1 MKRFSWAGLVAAAIL
16 SCSPV
21 LAQTVTV
28 DSARGAVEVAVRPET
43 VAVFDIAALDTIHA
57 LGITPAGV
65 PDKLYVPYLADLA
78 GAAKPVGTLFEP
90 DLEAL
95 AALGPDLIVLGGR
108 SSTRFDAVSA
118 LAPTLDMTIWEDLV
132 AEARARIG
140 AYGAIFGVEDK
151 ARELQAAL
159 DARLAETAQAA
170 AGKGSALI
178 VMTNGPKV
186 SAYGR
191 GSRFGWLHTALDLPE
206 AHQNLDPETHG
217 DAISFEFIAEVN
229 PDWLIVIDRGAAI
242 GEAGGASATLDN
254 ALVQGTTA
262 AQKQQI
268 IYLSPAPI
276 YIAGGG
282 YSSMMQTLEE
292 LLAAFSGAAG

>member
-140 AYGAIFGVEDK
+140 AYGAIFDGAEDRLK
-151 ARELQAAL
+151 LSDAVLFEMEEIMARPK
-159 DARLAETAQAA
+159 AA
-170 AGKGSALI
+170 APAL
-178 VMTNGPKV
+178 
-186 SAYGR
+186 
-191 GSRFGWLHTALDLPE
+191 LHL
-206 AHQNLDPETHG
+206 
-217 DAISFEFIAEVN
+217 F
-229 PDWLIVIDRGAAI
+229 DR
-242 GEAGGASATLDN
+242 
-254 ALVQGTTA
+254 
-262 AQKQQI
+262 
-268 IYLSPAPI
+268 
-276 YIAGGG
+276 
-282 YSSMMQTLEE
+282 LEE
-292 LLAAFSGAAG
+292 RFDGRPTLLVLDEAWLFLDSPLFAARIREWLKTLRKKNVAVVFATQSLADVADSAIAPL